1 MATLSSPTFQIDILT
16 GMPNDYRV
24 RGTVNV
30 ELTPFDMSLINMGL
44 PLQLQS
50 NLWGDDESSE
60 ARSGNDPPIGGWG
73 YISSMTGGEDGKDD
87 LLFSFTTQSITAPGT
102 YTFEATVPRK
112 VLNEDASLWAGNNR
126 DEVYNK
132 FSLVSGS
139 NLFPLNIATNSPL
152 IVGLFGSAI
161 WW

>member
-1 MATLSSPTFQIDILT
+1 MATLSNPTFQIDILT

-30 ELTPFDMSLINMGL
+30 ELTPFEMSLINMGL

-50 NLWGDDESSE
+50 NLWEDDESSE
-60 ARSGNDPPIGGWG
+60 ARNGNDPPIGGFG
-73 YISSMTGGEDGKDD
+73 YIGKITGGEDGKDD
-87 LLFSFTTQSITAPGT
+87 LLFSFTTQNITAPGT
-102 YTFEATVPRK
+102 YTFEATVPRN
-112 VLNEDASLWAGNNR
+112 VLNEDASFWAGNNR

-152 IVGLFGSAI
+152 IIGLF
-161 WW
+161 